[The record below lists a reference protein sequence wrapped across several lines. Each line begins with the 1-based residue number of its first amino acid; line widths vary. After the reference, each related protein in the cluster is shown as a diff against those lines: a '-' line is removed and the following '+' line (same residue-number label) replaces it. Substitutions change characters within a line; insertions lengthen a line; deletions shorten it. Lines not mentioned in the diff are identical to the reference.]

1 MSYVIFDQEKEFTCP
16 CGCGKT
22 LKLSI
27 QNTEAC
33 GWNAFVFS
41 GKDCIVAVGEDN
53 VGSEKDE

>member
-1 MSYVIFDQEKEFTCP
+1 MSYVVFDQEKEFACP

-27 QNTEAC
+27 QNTEAY

-41 GKDCIVAVGEDN
+41 GKDCIAEVGEN
-53 VGSEKDE
+53 HVGSEIDE